1 MAVKN
6 FTLVTKTCF
15 VINDETEALVRVA
28 GGIWIVFDK
37 QGRLLRKYRSSIE
50 ALLDINQID

>member
-6 FTLVTKTCF
+6 FTLLSRTCF

-28 GGIWIVFDK
+28 GGVWIVFDK
-37 QGRLLRKYRSSIE
+37 QGRLLRKCRSSIE
-50 ALLDINQID
+50 ALLDINEMN